1 MFIFFI
7 AICCISIKSLKIA
20 FGSCFN
26 YEDPESMIFY
36 EIAKHNPVNFM
47 YIYKDIFIWLGDAAY
62 VT

>member
-36 EIAKHNPVNFM
+36 EIAKHNPVNFV
-47 YIYKDIFIWLGDAAY
+47 YICIRIFLFGLEMQHM
-62 VT
+62 